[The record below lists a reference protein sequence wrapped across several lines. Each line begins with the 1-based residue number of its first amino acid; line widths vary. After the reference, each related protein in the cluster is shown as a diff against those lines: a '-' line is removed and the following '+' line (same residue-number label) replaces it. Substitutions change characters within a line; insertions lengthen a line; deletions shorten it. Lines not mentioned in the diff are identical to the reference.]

1 MSTPPDPLKQIDHL
15 TAHLFRHS
23 AGKMTAVLTRQ
34 YGLPRLDMIMDA
46 IQDSF
51 EMALTKWRYGNI
63 PQHPEAWLMTVARNK
78 LINRLKKDTR
88 YGDMDETLSTIET
101 YTTYDHIIVN
111 EELVSDSQLQLLLTC
126 CHPGFS
132 LKNQVSITLYILC
145 GFGVPEIANA
155 LLTNR
160 ETIKKAITRCKLQLK
175 EQETLYQPKSAL
187 ILEQHIHTVHTV
199 LYLLFNEGY
208 KTTRAGTGINRD
220 MCFEAMRLAKLLLQH
235 PVALPQ
241 THALLALMFFN
252 AARFP
257 ARITDTGEWLTL
269 EKQDR
274 GRWLQP
280 LIQEGFYH
288 LEQATHTGEINKY
301 HIEALIASIHCSSTS
316 FAQTPWQKILDLYEH
331 LEIIEPPSSLLQ
343 LNKII
348 AQAYTDIQLV
358 NLDALDKLEN
368 FLTADNR
375 FLYYVTR
382 AHVYRRLKHLPEATK
397 NYRQA
402 FELATSAIDKRF
414 IQTQL
419 SACNN

>member
-1 MSTPPDPLKQIDHL
+1 MTPPPDPAKQTDQL
-15 TAHLFRHS
+15 AAHLFRHS

-34 YGLPRLDMIMDA
+34 FGLSKLDMILDA
-46 IQDSF
+46 VQDSF
-51 EMALTKWRYGNI
+51 EMALTRWRYGNI
-63 PQHPEAWLMTVARNK
+63 PQQPEAWLMTVARNK

-88 YGDMDETLSTIET
+88 YDDIDETQPAIET

-111 EELVSDSQLQLLLTC
+111 DELVSDSQLQLLLTC

-132 LKNQVSITLYILC
+132 LKNQVSITLYVLC
-145 GFGVPEIANA
+145 GFGIPEIANA

-160 ETIKKAITRCKLQLK
+160 ETIKKAITRCKSQLK
-175 EQETLYQPKSAL
+175 EQETLYLPKSKL

-208 KTTRAGTGINRD
+208 KTTRTDTGINRD
-220 MCFEAMRLAKLLLQH
+220 MCFEALRLTKLLLQH
-235 PVALPQ
+235 PLALPQ

-252 AARFP
+252 TARFP
-257 ARITDTGEWLTL
+257 ARIADTGEWLTL

-274 GRWLQP
+274 GLWLQP

-288 LEQATHTGEINKY
+288 LEQAAYTNEINKY
-301 HIEALIASIHCSSTS
+301 HIEALISSIHCSSSS
-316 FAQTPWQKILDLYEH
+316 FAQTPWQKILDLYKH
-331 LEIIEPPSSLLQ
+331 LETIEPPSSLLQ

-358 NLDALDKLEN
+358 DLDALDKLEN
-368 FLTADNR
+368 FLHADNR

-382 AHVYRRLKHLPEATK
+382 AHVYRRLKHIPEAIK

-402 FELATSAIDKRF
+402 FELAVSAIDKRF

>member
-1 MSTPPDPLKQIDHL
+1 MSTLPDPIKQIDHL

-34 YGLPRLDMIMDA
+34 FGLTRLDMILDA
-46 IQDSF
+46 VQDSF

-63 PQHPEAWLMTVARNK
+63 PQQPEAWLMTVARHK
-78 LINRLKKDTR
+78 LINRLKREIR
-88 YGDMDETLSTIET
+88 YSDINEEQQEVTG
-101 YTTYDHIIVN
+101 YKVYDDIIVN
-111 EELVSDSQLQLLLTC
+111 ETLIADSQLQLLLTC
-126 CHPGFS
+126 CHPAFS
-132 LKNQVSITLYILC
+132 LKNQVSITLYVLC
-145 GFGVPEIANA
+145 GFGIPEIANA
-155 LLTNR
+155 LLSNR
-160 ETIKKAITRCKLQLK
+160 ETIKKAITRCKAQLK
-175 EQETLYQPKSAL
+175 ELEVLYQPKDKSV
-187 ILEQHIHTVHTV
+187 LEQHIHTVHTV

-208 KTTRAGTGINRD
+208 KTTRVHAGINYD
-220 MCFEAMRLAKLLLQH
+220 MCFEALRLAKLLLQH

-274 GRWLQP
+274 SLWLQP

-288 LEQATHTGEINKY
+288 LEQATHTGEVNRY
-301 HIEALIASIHCSSTS
+301 HIEALISSVHCSSAS
-316 FAQTPWQKILDLYEH
+316 FSQTPWPRILDLYRH
-331 LEIIEPPSSLLQ
+331 LETIEPPSPLLQ

-358 NLDALDKLEN
+358 DLEALNQLETL
-368 FLTADNR
+368 LTTDNR
-375 FLYYVTR
+375 FLYYATK
-382 AHVYRRLKHLPEATK
+382 AHVYQQLKHIPEAVK
-397 NYRQA
+397 SYNRA
-402 FELATSAIDKRF
+402 LELAVSAIDKRF

-419 SACNN
+419 SACGN